1 MTVKAIINGQEY
13 SLTLN
18 ESTGKYEATLT
29 APNASSFPLTDGY
42 YPVSVTAT
50 DEAGNS
56 TTVTDKHAT
65 LGSSLKLYVKEKV
78 KPVITILSPTSGAAI
93 ITSNPTIKFKV
104 LDNALQSSGF
114 SGVDSSSI
122 TLTIGGNAVDGSK
135 ITKTAIEGGYECTYT
150 PETALPDG
158 SCTVTVGARDNDGN
172 TADNATTTFK
182 IDTVAPTLN
191 VASPTDGIYTNQPE
205 ITVTGTTSD
214 TTSSPVT
221 VSITVGG
228 VDQGAVTIGSDG
240 AFSKVIALANGAN
253 TIVITATDSS
263 GKVSTITRTV
273 TLKTTAPVIKSV
285 SITPNPVDCGKT
297 YIISVDVE

>member
-1 MTVKAIINGQEY
+1 MTVQTTINGQTY
-13 SLTLN
+13 NLMLN

-50 DEAGNS
+50 DEAGNA
-56 TTVTDKHAT
+56 TTVTDKHAA
-65 LGSSLKLYVKEKV
+65 LGGSLKLYVKEKV

-93 ITSNPTIKFKV
+93 ITSNPEIKFKV
-104 LDNALQSSGF
+104 LDNVNQASGF
-114 SGVDSSSI
+114 SGVDASSI
-122 TLTIGGNAVDGSK
+122 TLTVGGNAVDNGD
-135 ITKTAIEGGYECTYT
+135 ITKTAVTGGYECTYT
-150 PETALPDG
+150 PDVALADG
-158 SCTVTVGARDNDGN
+158 NVTITVNASDNDGN
-172 TADNATTTFK
+172 VADEATCTFK

-191 VASPTDGIYTNQPE
+191 VAAPADGLITNQTE
-205 ITVTGTTSD
+205 LNVSGTTSD
-214 TTSSPVT
+214 ATSSPVT

-228 VDQGAVTIGSDG
+228 VDQGAVTIGTDG
-240 AFSKVIALANGAN
+240 MFNKSVTLANGLN

-285 SITPNPVDCGKT
+285 TITPNPVDCGNT

>member
-65 LGSSLKLYVKEKV
+65 LGSKLKLYVKEKI
-78 KPVITILSPTSGAAI
+78 KPVITIISPTDGAAI
-93 ITSNPTIKFKV
+93 TTSNPQIKFRV

-114 SGVDSSSI
+114 SGVNADSI
-122 TLTIGGNAVDGSK
+122 VLTINGNTVSDS
-135 ITKTAIEGGYECTYT
+135 ITKTAIDGGFECTYT
-150 PETALPDG
+150 PTAALADG
-158 SCTVTVGARDNDGN
+158 NVTITVTASDNDGN
-172 TADNATTTFK
+172 AADTVSTTFK

-191 VASPTDGIYTNQPE
+191 VTSPADGLITNQAE
-205 ITVTGTTSD
+205 LTVSGTTSD
-214 TTSSPVT
+214 ATSSPVT
-221 VSITVGG
+221 VTITVGG

-253 TIVITATDSS
+253 TIIITATDTS
-263 GKVSTITRTV
+263 GKTSTITRTV

>member
-1 MTVKAIINGQEY
+1 MTVKAIVNGQEY
-13 SLTLN
+13 TLTLN
-18 ESTGKYEATLT
+18 ESTGKYEATLI

-65 LGSSLKLYVKEKV
+65 LGGSLKLYVKEKV

-93 ITSNPTIKFKV
+93 ITSNPTIKFRV

-114 SGVDSSSI
+114 SGVDASSI
-122 TLTIGGNAVDGSK
+122 TLTVGGNAVDNSK
-135 ITKTAIEGGYECTYT
+135 ITKTAVTGGYECTYT
-150 PETALPDG
+150 PETALADG
-158 SCTVTVGARDNDGN
+158 SCTVTVGASDNDGN
-172 TADNATTTFK
+172 VADSVSCTFK

-191 VASPTDGIYTNQPE
+191 VTAPADGLITNQAE
-205 ITVTGTTSD
+205 LTVSGTTSD
-214 TTSSPVT
+214 ATSSPVT
-221 VSITVGG
+221 VTITVGG
-228 VDQGAVTIGSDG
+228 VDQGAVTVGSDG
-240 AFSKVIALANGAN
+240 TFNKSVTLANGLN

-263 GKVSTITRTV
+263 GKESTITRTV

-285 SITPNPVDCGKT
+285 SITPNPVDCGNT